1 MRGGYYANV
10 SFMYPTLDIFS
21 MFQGMVFTIVL
32 KGFTAEYSKCIG
44 LSSANWKNN
53 FSKFITIFIV

>member
-10 SFMYPTLDIFS
+10 SFFCHIFDVS
-21 MFQGMVFTIVL
+21 RHGFTIVL

-44 LSSANWKNN
+44 LSSTNWKNN